1 MMRLAWTIAGG
12 VVLASVASLAQRS
25 ALAPTPLAPTQE
37 GRQLLH
43 SMFQDHTVLR
53 IAQMLEGN

>member
-1 MMRLAWTIAGG
+1 MIAGG

-25 ALAPTPLAPTQE
+25 ALAPAQE

-43 SMFQDHTVLR
+43 PMFQDHAVLQR
-53 IAQMLEGN
+53 DRPISLYGNATQAPP